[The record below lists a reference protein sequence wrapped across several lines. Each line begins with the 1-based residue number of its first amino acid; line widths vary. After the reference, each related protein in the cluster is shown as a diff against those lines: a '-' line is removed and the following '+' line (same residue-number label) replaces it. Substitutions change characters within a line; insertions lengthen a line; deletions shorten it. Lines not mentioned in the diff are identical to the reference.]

1 MLYRI
6 QVCLSTGKTTEM
18 RENMN
23 EHAILHIPDSRYC
36 FATGER
42 ELTIRLRM
50 AKEDKNCRVFLVYAC
65 KYDFGNR
72 QETVLMEQRCQ
83 DRLYL
88 YYEITMKLTDVRF
101 AYIFRIEEQGK
112 TYYFSEDGLTED
124 YCFKEGFYNF
134 FQMPY
139 INSNDVMPTVD
150 WMRNAVFY
158 QIFVERFCRGN
169 EEKDDSYIN
178 MKWDDKPTPK
188 SFAGGDLRGIIGKIG
203 YLKELGVTAIYLTP
217 VFLSDSNHKYDTKD
231 YFTVD
236 PQFGTNEDLVELVKR
251 AHDAGMKVVLDAV
264 FNHCS
269 MYLKQFQDVLHKG
282 RESEY
287 YDWFLID
294 GDFPEPE
301 KMNYECFASCDYMP
315 KLNTANSDVQNFLLD
330 IVHYWMKE
338 ADIDGWRLD
347 VSDEVSH
354 DFWRLFRKE
363 VKKQKPDAVIIG
375 ENWHDAY
382 PYLMGDQYDSIM
394 NYAFTKACLDYFAKG
409 KFNAGQMAEKLNGNY
424 MRNMRQVN
432 DMMLNLLDSHDTFRF
447 FTEVGCDKDILLA
460 ALALEMI
467 YPGAACLYYGTEVC
481 MEGGFDPDSRRGF
494 PWDETKWDEYVGN
507 QIRQMTEMRARDTIR
522 LGDARIDARGDL
534 LEVCRSY
541 ENRRLTLYI
550 NMTDEDVSLP
560 ASSVLLSNRLEN
572 GVLKSRG
579 YVIIE
584 G

>member
-1 MLYRI
+1 
-6 QVCLSTGKTTEM
+6 
-18 RENMN
+18 MN

-50 AKEDKNCRVFLVYAC
+50 AKEDENCRVFLVYAC

-72 QETVLMEQRCQ
+72 QEVIPMEQYCR

-88 YYEITMKLTDVRF
+88 YYEIRIKLTDVRF
-101 AYIFRIEEQGK
+101 AYIFQIEEKGK
-112 TYYFSEDGLTED
+112 RYYFSEDGLTED
-124 YCFKEGFYNF
+124 YCFAEGFYNF

-139 INSNDVMPTVD
+139 INVNDVMPTVD

-158 QIFVERFCRGN
+158 QIFVERFRRGN

-178 MKWDDKPTPK
+178 MKWDEKPTPK
-188 SFAGGDLRGIIGKIG
+188 SFAGGDLRGIIDKLG
-203 YLKELGVTAIYLTP
+203 YLRQLGVTAIYLTP

-236 PQFGTNEDLVELVKR
+236 PQFGTNEDLADLVKR
-251 AHDAGMKVVLDAV
+251 AHDAGMRVVLDAV

-269 MYLKQFQDVLHKG
+269 MYLEQFQDVLRRG

-294 GDFPEPE
+294 GDFPKPE
-301 KMNYECFASCDYMP
+301 KMNYECFASCNYMP
-315 KLNTANSDVQNFLLD
+315 KLNTANSGVQSFLLD
-330 IVHYWMKE
+330 IARYWIAE

-354 DFWRLFRKE
+354 DFWRMFRKE
-363 VKKQKPDAVIIG
+363 VKRQKPDAVIIG

-394 NYAFTKACLDYFAKG
+394 NYAFTKACLDYFANG
-409 KFNAGQMAEKLNGNY
+409 KFNARQMAEKLNGNY

-432 DMMLNLLDSHDTFRF
+432 DMMLNLLDSHDTLRF

-460 ALALEMI
+460 ALALEMV

-494 PWDETKWDEYVGN
+494 PWDETEWDERVGD
-507 QIRQMTEMRARDTIR
+507 QIRQMTKMRVRDTIR
-522 LGDARIDARGDL
+522 LGDIRIDACGEL
-534 LEVCRSY
+534 LKVSRSY

-550 NMTDEDVSLP
+550 NMTDEGASLP
-560 ASSVLLSNRLEN
+560 VSSVLLSNGLEN
-572 GVLKSRG
+572 GVLKSHG

-584 G
+584 E